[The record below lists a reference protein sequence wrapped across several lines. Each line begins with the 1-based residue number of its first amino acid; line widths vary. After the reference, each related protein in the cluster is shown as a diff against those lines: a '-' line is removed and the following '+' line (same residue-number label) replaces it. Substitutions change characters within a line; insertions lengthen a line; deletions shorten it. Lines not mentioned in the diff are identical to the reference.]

1 MYGKKKTHSF
11 ASCQNRIEKYSENQN
26 LTMFTDNDPESTHET
41 YEIKLMKIKIII
53 YI

>member
-1 MYGKKKTHSF
+1 MVKKKHIHLLI
-11 ASCQNRIEKYSENQN
+11 ARIELRNSEDQN
-26 LTMFTDNDPESTHET
+26 LTMFTDNDPESSHET